1 VSAAASREM
10 LEERIARERAALAA
24 AIDELRTRTRAELEL
39 RTRVRERPSVWL
51 GGALV
56 LGFWMGARR

>member
-1 VSAAASREM
+1 VNAATSREV
-10 LEERIARERAALAA
+10 LEARIARERTALAG
-24 AIDELRTRTRAELEL
+24 AIDELRTRARAELEL
-39 RTRVRERPSVWL
+39 RTQVRERPSVWL